1 MHLRNEEVEAQN
13 RAELPELLS
22 LLLLVLYLMLTCPN
36 FTSQLMS
43 YQNRL
48 FAIIHNSVY
57 MIYM

>member
-43 YQNRL
+43 TIQ
-48 FAIIHNSVY
+48 
-57 MIYM
+57 